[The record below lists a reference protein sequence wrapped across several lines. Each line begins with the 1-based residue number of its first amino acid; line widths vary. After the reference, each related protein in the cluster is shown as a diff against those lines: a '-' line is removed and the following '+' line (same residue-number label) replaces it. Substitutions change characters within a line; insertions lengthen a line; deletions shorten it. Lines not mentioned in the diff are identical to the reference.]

1 MANKRM
7 FAKEI
12 IQCDEF
18 LDMPLGSQALYFHLG
33 MNADDDGFVQ
43 PKSVMRL
50 CQAKD
55 DELKILIVKGFVISF
70 DNLVVVITHWHI
82 NNYLQNDRYKPTMYQ
97 ELVKQLGRSENK
109 TYIKISTLPTLDTTC
124 IQPVYSMDTPRI
136 QNGYS
141 LDTSCI
147 QSVSKMEAQY
157 SIDKSSID
165 KIRKEKEPRATK
177 VAFDFSGFS
186 NKEIELI
193 NTWLQYKNERR
204 EAYKPT
210 GLKMLRTRL
219 LELQVKNQLISA
231 ITKSITNGWK
241 GLFDDKGLSA
251 TAKTKFDLSDQ
262 PKTVYEIAE
271 ALGIKYDSSEEN
283 PF

>member
-55 DELKILIVKGFVISF
+55 DELKILIAKGFIIPF
-70 DNLVVVITHWHI
+70 ENMVVVITHWHI

-97 ELVKQLGRSENK
+97 ELLKQLTKTENK
-109 TYIKISTLPTLDTTC
+109 TYNKINELSVLDTHC
-124 IQPVYSMDTPRI
+124 IQPVY
-136 QNGYS
+136 N
-141 LDTSCI
+141 L
-147 QSVSKMEAQY
+147 EAQY
-157 SIDKSSID
+157 SIDKGRLEEKRID
-165 KIRKEKEPRATK
+165 KVNILSDVIDYFNTKTNKSKYQKGSERATLQK
-177 VAFDFSGFS
+177 YIQTMIKNGDTLDTITNLIDYKLANPNTQKIDLLSWLTPMYVGKNISDAESWKSSGKTS
-186 NKEIELI
+186 
-193 NTWLQYKNERR
+193 
-204 EAYKPT
+204 
-210 GLKMLRTRL
+210 
-219 LELQVKNQLISA
+219 
-231 ITKSITNGWK
+231 ITKYNDSK
-241 GLFDDKGLSA
+241 
-251 TAKTKFDLSDQ
+251 AKQSNHDLSKQD
-262 PKTVYEIAE
+262 YSRGAEI
-271 ALGIKYDSSEEN
+271 LGHRVNNSDK